1 MSKASKS
8 PRAIPVSNDLKEEF
22 EHWRFLDSWSG
33 FLPWKD
39 EKHFQ
44 LNVFSDA
51 SGSGWGGVL
60 RFSSQ
65 PQQEL
70 YGHWD
75 LAELDLPIIEKEA
88 LALLAVPTPLWF
100 PTFFLGSIG
109 GRFSSFPVQPHLS
122 LVLEEIATS
131 YFFQLTPSQ
140 AWNLGH
146 FNGIYGFSS
155 SENVPRIWKPASL
168 CPDCSYANDF
178 GFNFCQSC
186 GFQPSPP
193 SVSPSAANVV
203 LDLPAIDRRISS
215 LQSARAAKPYEKQK
229 SSLHLELESFLSSL
243 PTPKSSIS
251 ASPKDVIRF
260 LVWKD
265 SKGKTKIH
273 MPSCPNFGTRSK
285 LKCGCPSRLASG
297 TVDNT
302 IGKLRSI
309 FNSIGRSGDWSGLS
323 PRNPAAHQS
332 IKKYLAS
339 ISEEQAQARVSPCQ
353 AVPLFFDKASD
364 LGRVYTKEVLLLPE
378 KQGLLFHHTFGKTL
392 RGKDSNIFA
401 IKTCLHDSIVCP
413 VVNLTTYVKLAD
425 LMKINLR
432 DGFLFRATDAKGR
445 VSSSPFVGSTVA
457 NRLRLHLTTLN
468 IFQGETM
475 HSFRSGCS
483 ITLSLLGVSDDQV
496 ARHVGWKSI
505 QTAQYYSQVSK
516 VMELSLPASLFAQGS
531 VKGKD
536 NVSHAES
543 VSAEFR
549 TRNDLE
555 GLALAFP

>member
-1 MSKASKS
+1 MALSQLPLFRPAVLLKAQNLLGLTRTFGVIGK
-8 PRAIPVSNDLKEEF
+8 ATVWL
-22 EHWRFLDSWSG
+22 
-33 FLPWKD
+33 
-39 EKHFQ
+39 
-44 LNVFSDA
+44 
-51 SGSGWGGVL
+51 GVL
-60 RFSSQ
+60 PFFLATY
-65 PQQEL
+65 PQQE
-70 YGHWD
+70 
-75 LAELDLPIIEKEA
+75 
-88 LALLAVPTPLWF
+88 
-100 PTFFLGSIG
+100 
-109 GRFSSFPVQPHLS
+109 PHLS

-131 YFFQLTPSQ
+131 YFFQLTTITGVESRPFQ
-140 AWNLGH
+140 WDL
-146 FNGIYGFSS
+146 
-155 SENVPRIWKPASL
+155 W
-168 CPDCSYANDF
+168 
-178 GFNFCQSC
+178 SC

-193 SVSPSAANVV
+193 LVSPSAANVV
-203 LDLPAIDRRISS
+203 LDLPAIDRIISS

-229 SSLHLELESFLSSL
+229 SSLHLELESFYPPFRPPSLLFLLPLKMSLDFLCGRITRERPRFTCLAVLS
-243 PTPKSSIS
+243 
-251 ASPKDVIRF
+251 
-260 LVWKD
+260 
-265 SKGKTKIH
+265 
-273 MPSCPNFGTRSK
+273 FGTRSK

-323 PRNPAAHQS
+323 PGNPAAHQS

-339 ISEEQAQARVSPCQ
+339 ISEEQAQKDYIVSRDL
-353 AVPLFFDKASD
+353 AFFCLDFNSGDRASD

-392 RGKDSNIFA
+392 RGKYSNIFT

-425 LMKINLR
+425 LMTINLR

-483 ITLSLLGVSDDQV
+483 ITLSLLGASDDQV

-516 VMELSLPASLFAQGS
+516 VMELSLPASLLAQGS

-549 TRNDLE
+549 ARNDLE

>member
-1 MSKASKS
+1 MASSYNVQKDLSGRALPFFALS
-8 PRAIPVSNDLKEEF
+8 PSPQAL
-22 EHWRFLDSWSG
+22 
-33 FLPWKD
+33 
-39 EKHFQ
+39 
-44 LNVFSDA
+44 
-51 SGSGWGGVL
+51 GVNI
-60 RFSSQ
+60 F
-65 PQQEL
+65 
-70 YGHWD
+70 
-75 LAELDLPIIEKEA
+75 
-88 LALLAVPTPLWF
+88 
-100 PTFFLGSIG
+100 
-109 GRFSSFPVQPHLS
+109 
-122 LVLEEIATS
+122 
-131 YFFQLTPSQ
+131 SQ
-140 AWNLGH
+140 AVIPSHNAYVFPPFVLIGPL
-146 FNGIYGFSS
+146 S

-193 SVSPSAANVV
+193 SVSPSAANIV

-243 PTPKSSIS
+243 PIPKSSIS

-273 MPSCPNFGTRSK
+273 MPNCPNFGTRSK

-309 FNSIGRSGDWSGLS
+309 FNSIGRSGDWSGLF
-323 PRNPAAHQS
+323 PGNPAAHQS
-332 IKKYLAS
+332 VKKYLVS
-339 ISEEQAQARVSPCQ
+339 ISEEQAQARVSPRQ
-353 AVPLFFDKASD
+353 AVPLFFDKFAKLCAHLRNRAFLPSISPLERYIVSRDLAFFCLDFYSGDRASD

-413 VVNLTTYVKLAD
+413 VINLTTYVKLAD

-445 VSSSPFVGSTVA
+445 VSSNPFVGSTVA

-483 ITLSLLGVSDDQV
+483 ITLSLLGASDDQV

-505 QTAQYYSQVSK
+505 QTAQYYSQVPK
-516 VMELSLPASLFAQGS
+516 VMELSLPASLLAQGS

-543 VSAEFR
+543 VGTEFR
-549 TRNDLE
+549 ARNDLE
-555 GLALAFP
+555 GLARAFP